1 MTVCGDGSHGLE
13 AAGREAF
20 DLVLLDIMLPSLD
33 GLALLESL
41 RREQATPVMLMSALG
56 AEQDRISGFTR
67 GADDY
72 LPKPFSLAELDA
84 RTDALLRRVRLDRLP
99 SAQRRDTRLV
109 FDDQAQDVLHQG
121 LPAGLTP
128 SEYRLLATLREHA
141 GEALSKPFL
150 YRSVLHRTRASTAVS
165 TCTSATCGASSPRSP
180 SVTCRSRRC
189 AARAT
194 CWWRR
199 NTPDAQ
205 APAVMETGA
214 AAGRLLPAADLA
226 DLHLGPVG
234 GAQHLLPR
242 PADRHYLADYARQ
255 AEDAWRRE
263 GAAGAERFRKEL
275 SAKEDTWVALVGPHL
290 ESLGSTPLSAEE
302 SSHLTFM
309 RKLDWPMSRRLQDE
323 LPYVSIEF
331 PGHPEQGRL
340 VIQLPER
347 LLPGGLTPGP
357 TWSPTA

>member
-1 MTVCGDGSHGLE
+1 
-13 AAGREAF
+13 
-20 DLVLLDIMLPSLD
+20 MLPGLD

-150 YRSVLHRTRASTAVS
+150 YRSVLHRYTRLDRGLDVHVCNLRRKLAAVAVRHLQIQAVRGQGYLLVETEHLMRRHPLLWKLALLQVGFCLLLTWLIYTWGLSVERSTYF
-165 TCTSATCGASSPRSP
+165 
-180 SVTCRSRRC
+180 
-189 AARAT
+189 
-194 CWWRR
+194 
-199 NTPDAQ
+199 
-205 APAVMETGA
+205 
-214 AAGRLLPAADLA
+214 LA
-226 DLHLGPVG
+226 
-234 GAQHLLPR
+234 
-242 PADRHYLADYARQ
+242 PADRTTWRTTRGRRRMPGAARCRGRRTLPQGTVGEGRYLGGAGRTAPGKPRQHAAKRRGVEPPDLHAQARLADEPAPAGRTAVRQHRVPPTSRAGPAGNPVTGAPAARR
-255 AEDAWRRE
+255 AD
-263 GAAGAERFRKEL
+263 
-275 SAKEDTWVALVGPHL
+275 
-290 ESLGSTPLSAEE
+290 
-302 SSHLTFM
+302 
-309 RKLDWPMSRRLQDE
+309 
-323 LPYVSIEF
+323 
-331 PGHPEQGRL
+331 
-340 VIQLPER
+340 
-347 LLPGGLTPGP
+347 PGP